1 MNRQQVEVLKA
12 LIERYLNK
20 KYQKINN
27 ISNITDEE
35 YLKLFESYTIDTTDI
50 FQANFILPNGR
61 LKKFQL
67 DLTEFEIP
75 DVYTTNFKI
84 SNENIYDN
92 LNLKHEQVKY
102 LGFDIDKLLDLGC
115 IRIGNNKLSKEVYL
129 NMNLR
134 KKLCNKIINIF
145 EECLIHYDYVLIEFL
160 NLEEEI
166 FSKYSLKD
174 GNTIKD
180 IIKDMNI
187 ILSRNQK

>member
-1 MNRQQVEVLKA
+1 MNRQQIEVLKA

-27 ISNITDEE
+27 INDITDEE

-50 FQANFILPNGR
+50 FQANFILPDGR

-75 DVYTTNFKI
+75 DVYTINFKI

-187 ILSRNQK
+187 ILLRNQE